1 MNHTYLCAR
10 AFESKDILNFCRHL
24 FMAIMDKSNMVAF
37 NGTSVTSVVQAL
49 TNWEKQAIER
59 TIRRLKDFGE
69 IQKIGHNKI
78 IYNDLVANRCKIVTN
93 HNGYNGAQPA
103 YSQAMLHIAEQI
115 NKLIKNE
122 MREESDMTKIL
133 KQLDSTSRQLDNASK
148 RLDAQ
153 NMQLDA
159 QNMQLESLNAKI
171 QSFIDKFVPE
181 QEKVAVRTD
190 LKIVK

>member
-1 MNHTYLCAR
+1 MNHVYLCGR

-24 FMAIMDKSNMVAF
+24 FMAIMDRSNVVAF
-37 NGTSVTSVVQAL
+37 NGTSVNAVVQAL

-69 IQKIGHNKI
+69 IEKIGHNKI
-78 IYNDLVANRCKIVTN
+78 IYNDLVANRAKIVTN
-93 HNGYNGAQPA
+93 HNGYNGTQPV

-122 MREESDMTKIL
+122 MREESEMTKIL
-133 KQLDSTSRQLDNASK
+133 KQLE
-148 RLDAQ
+148 AQ
-153 NMQLDA
+153 NA
-159 QNMQLESLNAKI
+159 QLESLNAKI
-171 QSFIDKFVPE
+171 QSFIEKFVPE

-190 LKIVK
+190 LKIVR

>member
-1 MNHTYLCAR
+1 MNHVYLCAR

-37 NGTSVTSVVQAL
+37 NGTSVTAVVHAL
-49 TNWEKQAIER
+49 TKWDKTSIER
-59 TIRRLKDFGE
+59 NIKRLKDFGE
-69 IQKIGHNKI
+69 IEKIGHNKI

-133 KQLDSTSRQLDNASK
+133 KQLDSASRRLETQSAQLEN
-148 RLDAQ
+148 Q
-153 NMQLDA
+153 NVQLEN
-159 QNMQLESLNAKI
+159 QNKHLESLNAKI